1 MSLYKMKLAQA
12 EDRLSSLLEQVL
24 FLSLI
29 YKISLVKLYPQ

>member
-1 MSLYKMKLAQA
+1 MKLAQA

-29 YKISLVKLYPQ
+29 YKTSLVKPYPQ